1 MKIYIYMR
9 DVFKERKADKSVPQ
23 KNNQKI
29 EYNEGGEKYMNSCM
43 QIFWFCLEL
52 NIET

>member
-1 MKIYIYMR
+1 MR

-23 KNNQKI
+23 KITRKLSI
-29 EYNEGGEKYMNSCM
+29 MRVVGEAGEKYMKSCM
-43 QIFWFCLEL
+43 QIFWFYLEL

>member
-1 MKIYIYMR
+1 MR

-23 KNNQKI
+23 KITSRNRACKF
-29 EYNEGGEKYMNSCM
+29 
-43 QIFWFCLEL
+43 FWFCLEL